1 MDVFVQQL
9 LNGLMQ
15 GSVYALLALGLTLIF
30 GLLGV
35 LNFAQGQFIA
45 LGAYVA
51 FALMGLGLSLFAA
64 FLGAIVVAYVIGAV
78 LERLLFR
85 RVKDEPIKGLL
96 ISVGLIAIGEAVFLH
111 VWGPDSR
118 QLATP
123 FRGEVVHFGSLAVIP
138 DRLVIFGLAVGVFAG
153 LALFLR
159 TRWGKAMRATAQSRD
174 AAFLMGIPVSRV
186 VNASFATGTALGAAL
201 GVLMAGVFFFD
212 PFMGDVPLLKGFIA
226 IIIGGPA
233 SPLGALV
240 GGVLL
245 GVIEAL
251 GAGYLSSNFQDGIA
265 FITLILVLLI
275 RPRGLFA
282 GVFTDRP

>member
-15 GSVYALLALGLTLIF
+15 GSVYALLALGLTLVF

-45 LGAYVA
+45 LGAYAA
-51 FALMGLGLSLFAA
+51 FALIGSGLSLFPA
-64 FLGAIVVAYVIGAV
+64 FIGASLV
-78 LERLLFR
+78 GYIVGSILERLLFR

-96 ISVGLIAIGEAVFLH
+96 ISVGLIAVGEALFLYL
-111 VWGPDSR
+111 WGPDSR
-118 QLATP
+118 QLTTP
-123 FRGEVVHFGSLAVIP
+123 FRGEVIHLGGLALIP
-138 DRLVIFGLAVGVFAG
+138 DRLVIFGLAVAVFVG
-153 LALFLR
+153 LAIFLR
-159 TRWGKAMRATAQSRD
+159 TRWGKAMRGTAQSRD
-174 AAFLMGIPVSRV
+174 AALLMGIPVSRV

-265 FITLILVLLI
+265 FITLILVLLV

-282 GVFTDRP
+282 GAFTDRP